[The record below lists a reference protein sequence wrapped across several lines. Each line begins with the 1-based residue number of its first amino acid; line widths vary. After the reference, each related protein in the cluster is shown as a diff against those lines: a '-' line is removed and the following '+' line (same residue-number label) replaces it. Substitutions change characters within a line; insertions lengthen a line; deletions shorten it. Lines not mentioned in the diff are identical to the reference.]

1 MRREKIP
8 RRMAGL
14 IACGERKSRQSAAK
28 VSQIQ
33 GIQHICSRPGLFWN
47 GAGRPVKPTG
57 SHTVVPPTSDW
68 AKGKMAEDTL
78 TTSGIGRHGATRLPS
93 VDVDSFN
100 IELKDD
106 DGFLGDRASKGAFR
120 KILDT
125 LRKPLKKNGEDPLGS
140 KSAEAI
146 GKSGLDEALVGDDI
160 GAAALVHGAIEEFA
174 QELAYVT
181 RRFLKTKGWA
191 DTERIVVGG
200 GFRESR
206 VGELAIARTDIILK
220 AEDFKVEMVPIRFD
234 PDDAGLIGCLHLAP
248 SWIFE
253 AHDSILAVDIGGTNI
268 RCGVVETRWK
278 KAPDLSKA
286 SVWKSELWRHADD
299 EPTREGTVKRLVK
312 MLKELIAA
320 ADTEGLKL
328 APFIG
333 IACPGV
339 INEDGSIEKGAQNL
353 PGNWESSKFNLPTS
367 LVEAI
372 PEIGDHDTAVLMHN
386 DGVAQGLS
394 EVPFMQD
401 VERWGVLTIGTGL
414 GNARFTN
421 RRKDKGKSGNDDKDK
436 DEKKDKKSKD

>member
-1 MRREKIP
+1 MDSLAVVLRTS
-8 RRMAGL
+8 
-14 IACGERKSRQSAAK
+14 ERA
-28 VSQIQ
+28 
-33 GIQHICSRPGLFWN
+33 
-47 GAGRPVKPTG
+47 
-57 SHTVVPPTSDW
+57 
-68 AKGKMAEDTL
+68 GKMAEEIV
-78 TTSGIGRHGATRLPS
+78 TSTGIARHGATRLPS
-93 VDVDSFN
+93 VEVDSFN
-100 IELKDD
+100 LELKDD

-125 LRKPLKKNGEDPLGS
+125 LRKPLKKNGDDPLGN

-146 GKSGLDEALVGDDI
+146 GKSALDEALVGDDI
-160 GAAALVHGAIEEFA
+160 HAAALVHGAIEEFA

-181 RRFLKTKGWA
+181 QRFLKSKAWA

-206 VGELAIARTDIILK
+206 VGELAIARTDMLLK
-220 AEDFKVEMVPIRFD
+220 ADGFKVDLVPIRYH

-268 RCGVVETRWK
+268 RCGVVESRLK

-286 SVWKSELWRHADD
+286 TVWESELWRHADD
-299 EPTREGTVKRLVK
+299 EPTREGAVKRLVK
-312 MLKELIAA
+312 MLKGLIAA
-320 ADTEGLKL
+320 ADAEGFKL

-339 INEDGSIEKGAQNL
+339 IKSDGSIEKGAQNL
-353 PGNWESSKFNLPTS
+353 PGNWESSKFNLPAS
-367 LVEAI
+367 LVDAI

-386 DGVAQGLS
+386 DGVVQGLS

-421 RRKDKGKSGNDDKDK
+421 RRKDSSREK
-436 DEKKDKKSKD
+436 DEKKEKKSKE

>member
-1 MRREKIP
+1 M
-8 RRMAGL
+8 
-14 IACGERKSRQSAAK
+14 
-28 VSQIQ
+28 
-33 GIQHICSRPGLFWN
+33 
-47 GAGRPVKPTG
+47 T
-57 SHTVVPPTSDW
+57 
-68 AKGKMAEDTL
+68 EDTL
-78 TTSGIGRHGATRLPS
+78 TTTGIGRHGATRLPS

-125 LRKPLKKNGEDPLGS
+125 LRKPLKKNGDDPLGN

-146 GKSGLDEALVGDDI
+146 AKNTLDEALVGDDV

-174 QELAYVT
+174 QELTYVT
-181 RRFLKTKGWA
+181 SRFLKSKAWA

-200 GFRESR
+200 GFRQSR
-206 VGELAIARTDIILK
+206 VGELAIARTDILLK
-220 AEDFKVEMVPIRFD
+220 AEGFKVDLVPIRFH
-234 PDDAGLIGCLHLAP
+234 PDEAGLIGCLHLAP

-286 SVWKSELWRHADD
+286 SVWKSDLWRHADD
-299 EPTREGTVKRLVK
+299 EPTREGAVKRLVK
-312 MLKELIAA
+312 MLKGLIAE
-320 ADTEGLKL
+320 ADAEGLKL

-339 INEDGSIEKGAQNL
+339 INEDGSIAKGAQNL
-353 PGNWESSKFNLPTS
+353 PGNWESSKFNLPAS

-372 PEIGDHDTAVLMHN
+372 PAIGDHDTAVLMHN

-401 VERWGVLTIGTGL
+401 VDHWGVLTIGTGL

-421 RRKDKGKSGNDDKDK
+421 RKKEKAKDKDDKKEK
-436 DEKKDKKSKD
+436 DEKKDKKNDKKNED

>member
-1 MRREKIP
+1 
-8 RRMAGL
+8 
-14 IACGERKSRQSAAK
+14 
-28 VSQIQ
+28 
-33 GIQHICSRPGLFWN
+33 
-47 GAGRPVKPTG
+47 
-57 SHTVVPPTSDW
+57 
-68 AKGKMAEDTL
+68 MAEDTG
-78 TTSGIGRHGATRLPS
+78 TTTGIARHGATRLPS

-100 IELKDD
+100 IELKDE

-120 KILDT
+120 EILDT
-125 LRKPLKKNGEDPLGS
+125 LRKPLKKNGDDPLGT

-146 GKSGLDEALVGDDI
+146 GKNALDEALVGDDI
-160 GAAALVHGAIEEFA
+160 HASALVHGAIEEFA

-181 RRFLKTKGWA
+181 RRFLKTKAWA

-200 GFRESR
+200 GFRQSR

-220 AEDFKVEMVPIRFD
+220 AEDLEVDLIPIRYH
-234 PDDAGLIGCLHLAP
+234 PDEAGLIGCLHLAP

-253 AHDSILAVDIGGTNI
+253 AHDSILGVDIGGTNI

-312 MLKELIAA
+312 MLKGLIAA
-320 ADTEGLKL
+320 ADGEGLKL

-339 INEDGSIEKGAQNL
+339 INEDGSIAKGAQNL
-353 PGNWESSKFNLPTS
+353 PGNWESSKFNLPAS

-372 PEIGDHDTAVLMHN
+372 PQIGDHDTAVLMHN

-421 RRKDKGKSGNDDKDK
+421 RRKDKDKNGNDDKKDK

>member
-1 MRREKIP
+1 
-8 RRMAGL
+8 
-14 IACGERKSRQSAAK
+14 
-28 VSQIQ
+28 
-33 GIQHICSRPGLFWN
+33 
-47 GAGRPVKPTG
+47 
-57 SHTVVPPTSDW
+57 
-68 AKGKMAEDTL
+68 MAEDII
-78 TTSGIGRHGATRLPS
+78 TTTGIARHGATRLPS

-120 KILDT
+120 KILDA
-125 LRKPLKKNGEDPLGS
+125 LRKPLRKSGEDPLG
-140 KSAEAI
+140 KKAAGDF
-146 GKSGLDEALVGDDI
+146 GKSELDEALIGDDI

-181 RRFLKTKGWA
+181 GRFLKTKAWA

-206 VGELAIARTDIILK
+206 VGELAIARTNIILK
-220 AEDFKVEMVPIRFD
+220 AAGCKVDLVPIRYH
-234 PDDAGLIGCLHLAP
+234 PDDAGLIGCLHFAP
-248 SWIFE
+248 SWILE

-278 KAPDLSKA
+278 KASDLSKA
-286 SVWKSELWRHADD
+286 EVWKSELWRHADD
-299 EPTREGTVKRLVK
+299 EPTRDGAVKRLVK
-312 MLKELIAA
+312 MLKGLIAA
-320 ADTEGLKL
+320 ADAEGLRL

-339 INEDGSIEKGAQNL
+339 IDAGGSIEKGAQNL
-353 PGNWESSKFNLPTS
+353 PGNWESSKFNLPAR

-372 PEIGDHDTAVLMHN
+372 PSIGDHDTAVLMHN
-386 DGVAQGLS
+386 DGVAQGLA

-421 RRKDKGKSGNDDKDK
+421 RRRDKAAADEGKG
-436 DEKKDKKSKD
+436 KDKK

>member
-1 MRREKIP
+1 
-8 RRMAGL
+8 
-14 IACGERKSRQSAAK
+14 
-28 VSQIQ
+28 
-33 GIQHICSRPGLFWN
+33 
-47 GAGRPVKPTG
+47 
-57 SHTVVPPTSDW
+57 
-68 AKGKMAEDTL
+68 MAEDVI
-78 TTSGIGRHGATRLPS
+78 TSTGIAGHGASRLPS

-100 IELKDD
+100 IELKDEE
-106 DGFLGDRASKGAFR
+106 GFLGDRASKGAFR
-120 KILDT
+120 RILDS
-125 LRKPLKKNGEDPLGS
+125 LRKPLKKSGDDPLGS
-140 KSAEAI
+140 KSADAI
-146 GKSGLDEALVGDDI
+146 AKSTLDEVLVGDDI
-160 GAAALVHGAIEEFA
+160 AAAALVHGAIEEFA
-174 QELAYVT
+174 QELAHVT
-181 RRFLKTKGWA
+181 RRFLKTKAWA

-220 AEDFKVEMVPIRFD
+220 SDGLKVDMLPIRFH
-234 PDDAGLIGCLHLAP
+234 PDDAGLIGALHLAP

-286 SVWKSELWRHADD
+286 SVWKSDLWRHADD
-299 EPTREGTVKRLVK
+299 EPTREGAVKRLTK

-320 ADTEGLKL
+320 ADSEGFKL
-328 APFIG
+328 APFVG

-339 INEDGSIEKGAQNL
+339 INEDGSIAKGAQNL
-353 PGNWESSKFNLPTS
+353 PGNWESSKFNLPAS

-372 PEIGDHDTAVLMHN
+372 PMIGDHDTAVLMHN

-421 RRKDKGKSGNDDKDK
+421 RRKESGKENVKDNGKENGKGKAKDK
-436 DEKKDKKSKD
+436 DEKKDSKPVK

>member
-1 MRREKIP
+1 
-8 RRMAGL
+8 
-14 IACGERKSRQSAAK
+14 
-28 VSQIQ
+28 
-33 GIQHICSRPGLFWN
+33 
-47 GAGRPVKPTG
+47 
-57 SHTVVPPTSDW
+57 
-68 AKGKMAEDTL
+68 MAEDTV
-78 TTSGIGRHGATRLPS
+78 TTTGIARHGATRLPS

-120 KILDT
+120 NILDT
-125 LRKPLKKNGEDPLGS
+125 LRKPLKKNGDDPLGS
-140 KSAEAI
+140 KPAEDISKNA
-146 GKSGLDEALVGDDI
+146 LDEALVGDDI
-160 GAAALVHGAIEEFA
+160 HASALVHSAIEEFA
-174 QELAYVT
+174 QEFAYVT
-181 RRFLKTKGWA
+181 QRFLKTKAWA

-200 GFRESR
+200 GFRQSR
-206 VGELAIARTDIILK
+206 VGELAIARTDILLK
-220 AEDFKVEMVPIRFD
+220 AEGLKVDLVPIRFH
-234 PDDAGLIGCLHLAP
+234 PDEAGLIGCLHLAP

-286 SVWKSELWRHADD
+286 SVWKFELWRHADD
-299 EPTREGTVKRLVK
+299 EPTREGAVKRLVK
-312 MLKELIAA
+312 MLKDLIAA
-320 ADTEGLKL
+320 ADAEGLKL

-353 PGNWESSKFNLPTS
+353 PGNWESSKFNLPAS

-372 PEIGDHDTAVLMHN
+372 PQIGDHDTAILMHN

-401 VERWGVLTIGTGL
+401 VDRWGVLTIGTGL

-421 RRKDKGKSGNDDKDK
+421 RRKDKDKDDKKDKADK
-436 DEKKDKKSKD
+436 DKKDKKGKD

>member
-1 MRREKIP
+1 
-8 RRMAGL
+8 
-14 IACGERKSRQSAAK
+14 
-28 VSQIQ
+28 
-33 GIQHICSRPGLFWN
+33 
-47 GAGRPVKPTG
+47 
-57 SHTVVPPTSDW
+57 
-68 AKGKMAEDTL
+68 MAEDSVK
-78 TTSGIGRHGATRLPS
+78 TTGIAHHGAARLPS
-93 VDVDSFN
+93 VEVDSFN

-120 KILDT
+120 KILDD
-125 LRKPLKKNGEDPLGS
+125 LRKPLQKAGEDPLGK
-140 KSAEAI
+140 KSAEDIA
-146 GKSGLDEALVGDDI
+146 KSELDEALVGDDVM
-160 GAAALVHGAIEEFA
+160 AAALVHGAIEEFA

-181 RRFLKTKGWA
+181 GRFLKSKAWA

-200 GFRESR
+200 GFRQSR
-206 VGELAIARTDIILK
+206 VGEIAIARTDIMLK
-220 AEDFKVEMVPIRFD
+220 AEGFKVDLVPIRFH

-253 AHDSILAVDIGGTNI
+253 AYDSILAVDIGGTNI

-286 SVWKSELWRHADD
+286 EVHTSELWRHADD
-299 EPTREGTVKRLVK
+299 EPTREGAVKRLVK
-312 MLKELIAA
+312 MLKDLITA
-320 ADTEGLKL
+320 ADADGLKL

-339 INEDGSIEKGAQNL
+339 INADGSIEKGAQNL
-353 PGNWESSKFNLPTS
+353 PGNWESSKFNLPAS

-372 PEIGDHDTAVLMHN
+372 PQIGDHDTAVLMHN

-401 VERWGVLTIGTGL
+401 VEHWGVLTIGTGL

-421 RRKDKGKSGNDDKDK
+421 RKKDNG
-436 DEKKDKKSKD
+436 KDKKEDKKERKEKDTEKDDKENGKKAKKARD

>member
-1 MRREKIP
+1 
-8 RRMAGL
+8 
-14 IACGERKSRQSAAK
+14 
-28 VSQIQ
+28 
-33 GIQHICSRPGLFWN
+33 
-47 GAGRPVKPTG
+47 
-57 SHTVVPPTSDW
+57 
-68 AKGKMAEDTL
+68 MAEDTL
-78 TTSGIGRHGATRLPS
+78 ATGIARHGAPRLPS
-93 VDVDSFN
+93 VEVVSFN

-120 KILDT
+120 KILDD
-125 LRKPLKKNGEDPLGS
+125 LRKPLKKNGDDPLGD
-140 KSAEAI
+140 KSAEKFS
-146 GKSGLDEALVGDDI
+146 KSELDEALVGDDI

-174 QELAYVT
+174 QELANVT
-181 RRFLKTKGWA
+181 RRFLKTKAWA
-191 DTERIVVGG
+191 DTQRIVVGG

-206 VGELAIARTDIILK
+206 VGEIAIVRTDIILK
-220 AEDFKVEMVPIRFD
+220 SDGLKVDMVPIRFH
-234 PDDAGLIGCLHLAP
+234 PDDAGLIGALHLAP

-286 SVWKSELWRHADD
+286 SVWKSDLWRHADD

-312 MLKELIAA
+312 MLKELILA

-333 IACPGV
+333 ISCPGV
-339 INEDGSIEKGAQNL
+339 INDDGSIAKGAQNL
-353 PGNWESSKFNLPTS
+353 PGNWESSKFNLPAS

-372 PEIGDHDTAVLMHN
+372 PAIGDHDTAVLMHN

-414 GNARFTN
+414 GNARFSN
-421 RRKDKGKSGNDDKDK
+421 RRKDKDDRKDEDKEKDK
-436 DEKKDKKSKD
+436 EKDEEKDK